1 MNFFLIACAG
11 KLHTRREISTRKLC
25 VSCRFIKISVWS
37 TRHLLSEL
45 VFVVVLF
52 GITQIFAYQQ
62 DLKMDAMEAELDA
75 DSAVD

>member
-1 MNFFLIACAG
+1 MRGACG
-11 KLHTRREISTRKLC
+11 KSRLKGLEKKWNR
-25 VSCRFIKISVWS
+25 
-37 TRHLLSEL
+37 LSKWDKAL

-62 DLKMDAMEAELDA
+62 DLKMDAMEAELDG